1 MLTFLAP
8 ALLLAQAPVPD
19 VGGISM
25 PLNIQQRSALRCSL
39 AIAMAAEQQRAG
51 TPADPAWPDL
61 TERGREFF
69 VRSLAQLMEDTG
81 LTREGLVERALPELD
96 ALKQSGQLAQVMP
109 ACLLLLDASGL

>member
-8 ALLLAQAPVPD
+8 ALLLAQAPSPENGVDPVPLD
-19 VGGISM
+19 
-25 PLNIQQRSALRCSL
+25 IQQQTALRCSM

-51 TPADPAWPDL
+51 AATDQGWPDL

-81 LTREGLVERALPELD
+81 LTRDGLVAQARPEVET
-96 ALKQSGQLAQVMP
+96 LKQPGRLAEVMP
-109 ACLLLLDASGL
+109 GCLLLLDASGL

>member
-1 MLTFLAP
+1 MFTFLAP
-8 ALLLAQAPVPD
+8 LLLLAQTPAPD
-19 VGGISM
+19 AGEASG
-25 PLNIQQRSALRCSL
+25 PLNIQQQTALRCSL

-81 LTREGLVERALPELD
+81 LTREGLVERARPELES
-96 ALKQSGQLAQVMP
+96 LRKSGQLAQVMP